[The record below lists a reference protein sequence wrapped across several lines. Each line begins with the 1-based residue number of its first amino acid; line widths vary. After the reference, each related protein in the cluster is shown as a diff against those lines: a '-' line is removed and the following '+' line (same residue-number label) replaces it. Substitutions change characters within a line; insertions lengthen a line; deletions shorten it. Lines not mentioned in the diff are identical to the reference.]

1 MLISTYI
8 AYIGPGAGFAVLG
21 SFLMVLI
28 TIALA
33 CLALATWPVRFLVLA
48 LRRSRRARHPSTRRV
63 VILGLDALD
72 PGYLRQLMARGELPH
87 LAALA
92 AKGTFCD
99 LRTTCPPISPV
110 AWSSFMT
117 GVNPGKHNI
126 FDFLSRD
133 PRTYAIELSSG
144 RIVEPAGPFG
154 RRRATVTS
162 SRKSVPF
169 WNILGE
175 AGVPSTI
182 LRVPMTFP
190 AEPYPGRLLAGMCVP
205 DLRGTQGEFTVFEES
220 DAHPPPSLTGGM
232 RVPIAVHNGRVRTA
246 IPGPRLAGARLDCP
260 LDLRL
265 HTDTAAGATLRIG
278 RNRIALAPGRYSPWV
293 SISFRHG
300 WKRIHGLCRF
310 LLLSTTPHVRLYA
323 TPIHIDPERPAL
335 PISHPSYYSVYLAKL
350 HGPFATLGIAEDTWA
365 LNEGVLSEEQ
375 YRAQVYDIHQERE
388 DMFFDA
394 LRRTRSGLCAC
405 VFDTPDRIQHV
416 FWNDQAIRHPP
427 VSAESPHWREVMD
440 DLYRRMDA
448 LVGRTV
454 AAIDDQTTLLVLSDH
469 GFGAFRRAV
478 NLNAWLLAEGYL
490 ALKPNTAPADYFQDI
505 DWSGTRAYAFG
516 LGGLYLNLVGRE
528 GQGIVTPGPERDALK
543 RELAD
548 KLRAL
553 RDPHSAAPAVHDVY
567 DSDATYRG
575 PYVENGPDLLVGFA
589 NGYRASWE
597 SAVGRTVGPIFQDN
611 TKHWQADHIVDH
623 TLVPGVLFCN
633 RPLASLPHRRP
644 HLVDIA
650 PTVLALFGID
660 KPPHMDGVSLL

>member
-1 MLISTYI
+1 MLIPTYI

-21 SFLMVLI
+21 SFLMVIL
-28 TIALA
+28 TVALG
-33 CLALATWPVRFLVLA
+33 LLSLATWPVRLVILR
-48 LRRSRRARHPSTRRV
+48 LRRHRRSRRASARRV
-63 VILGLDALD
+63 VVLGLDALD
-72 PGYLRQLMARGELPH
+72 PGFVRQLMARGELPH
-87 LAALA
+87 FARLAAT
-92 AKGTFCD
+92 GTFCD

-144 RIVEPAGPFG
+144 RIVERAGRFG
-154 RRRATVTS
+154 RRHATVTS

-169 WNILGE
+169 WHLLGE

-190 AEPYPGRLLAGMCVP
+190 AEPFAGRLLAGMCVP
-205 DLRGTQGEFTVFEES
+205 DLRGTQGEFTVFEEL
-220 DAHPPPSLTGGM
+220 DDTAGPSLTGGM
-232 RVPIAVHNGRVRTA
+232 RVRVAVRHGRVHTS
-246 IPGPRLAGARLDCP
+246 IPGPRLDDTRLECP

-265 HTDTAAGATLRIG
+265 HEGPGGGASLRIG
-278 RNRIALAPGRYSPWV
+278 RTRVPLTTGRYSDWV
-293 SISFRHG
+293 PIPFRHRG
-300 WKRIHGLCRF
+300 RNIHGLCRF
-310 LLLSTTPHVRLYA
+310 LLIATKPRLQLYA
-323 TPIHIDPERPAL
+323 TPIHIDPEHPAL
-335 PISHPSYYSVYLAKL
+335 PISHPAYYAVYLAKL

-365 LNEGVLSEEQ
+365 LNEGVLTEEA
-375 YRAQVYDIHQERE
+375 YRRQVYDIHQERE
-388 DMFFDA
+388 LMFFHA

-416 FWNDQAIRHPP
+416 FWNDRAIRQPP
-427 VSAESPHWREVMD
+427 APGDTPAWRAVME

-448 LVGRTV
+448 LVGRTL
-454 AAIDDQTTLLVLSDH
+454 AAIDDQTTLIVLSDH

-478 NLNAWLLAEGYL
+478 NLNAWLHAEGYL
-490 ALKPNTAPADYFQDI
+490 ALQPQAAPADYFQDI
-505 DWSGTRAYAFG
+505 DWSRTRAYAFG
-516 LGGLYLNLVGRE
+516 LGGLYLNLAGRE
-528 GQGIVTPGPERDALK
+528 GQGIVSPGPACEALK

-553 RDPHSAAPAVHDVY
+553 RDPQSGAPAVHAVY
-567 DSDATYRG
+567 DGAATYLG

-597 SAVGRTVGPIFQDN
+597 CAVGRSTGEIFQDN

-623 TLVPGVLFCN
+623 NLVPGVLFCN
-633 RPLASLPHRRP
+633 RPLTPHPSRRP
-644 HLVDIA
+644 HIVDIA
-650 PTVLALFGID
+650 PTVLSLFGID
-660 KPPHMDGVSLL
+660 KPPHMDGESLH